1 VRDRDAIY
9 GQDFA
14 AMTRDMEMRKCL
26 LRRDSPGK
34 IRLWNDSWAPSDAS
48 AWTTLSFGMRDRCVE
63 LFAAILPFTSGHVRI
78 WPWAKTPRSP
88 GPWNRWNRGAWLQF
102 LSSGDCTTDT
112 SDAPLSRSERLR
124 RPLPSLSGNAA
135 CLGSTDQTFADP
147 KPDSFATRTPCTWM
161 HSTTGRGRDCQS
173 LDSEVPATTKPVCID
188 EICD

>member
-112 SDAPLSRSERLR
+112 SGAPLSWSKRLR
-124 RPLPSLSGNAA
+124 RRLPPERKYRLSWIYPTKLLLIQNRILSRHELPV
-135 CLGSTDQTFADP
+135 LGC
-147 KPDSFATRTPCTWM
+147 TRRLGEAETA
-161 HSTTGRGRDCQS
+161 SR
-173 LDSEVPATTKPVCID
+173 
-188 EICD
+188 